1 MPRFVAL
8 VLLGWLAAPGRACT
22 TLVAGRLA
30 TTDGS
35 VMVAHSND
43 GDGLTAGNLKV
54 VAAQDWALPAV
65 RGPGSVAQVAHTYAY
80 FTKVG
85 GYASTNE
92 HQVALAESTCVGV
105 FAGNR
110 SSAALNIVD
119 LSELGLASLRTWLPL
134 PNTRL
139 IPSLTSNFSACA
151 CFFTCRS
158 APTARAPL
166 CR

>member
-1 MPRFVAL
+1 MVASAL
-8 VLLGWLAAPGRACT
+8 VLLGWLAAPIRACT

-54 VAAQDWALPAV
+54 VAAADWALPAV

-80 FTKVG
+80 FTKIG

-105 FAGNR
+105 FVGNR

-119 LSELGLASLRTWLPL
+119 LSELGLASESLHTQLSLPVGRFTKSYRLHQNSLRVLV
-134 PNTRL
+134 
-139 IPSLTSNFSACA
+139 S
-151 CFFTCRS
+151 
-158 APTARAPL
+158 
-166 CR
+166 